1 MTYKFTLERDGFQKY
16 KLNSIDFKKLKL
28 IKSDIE
34 KISLKKNELTRIKNL
49 ENIHQ
54 INFENFNSYR
64 LNVIKKLNKIKDIQ
78 KNFFSIFKDIL
89 IDLFGKD
96 ISVQKNINLVI
107 QRPHDPLRA
116 NFHKDAPPN
125 SLHEIVIWL
134 PLVNCKKTMSMYLFK
149 KNKLNLIDRA
159 VQDPSF
165 DQEIFAKKHGSIFDI
180 NFGEFI
186 IFWTGAFHYIPINIE
201 NKTRW
206 SLNIRYKNTFSP
218 YNKKTYLDYFEP
230 ISYSTTTNLAT
241 YR

>member
-1 MTYKFTLERDGFQKY
+1 MINDFNLEKDGFQKFR
-16 KLNSIDFKKLKL
+16 LNSKNFQQLKL
-28 IKSDIE
+28 IKLGIE
-34 KISLKKNELTRIKNL
+34 KISLKKNDLKEIKNL
-49 ENIHQ
+49 EDIHK

-64 LNVIKKLNKIKDIQ
+64 LDVIKKLNKIKNIQ
-78 KNFFSIFKDIL
+78 KNFFFIFKDYL

-134 PLVNCKKTMSMYLFK
+134 PLVDCKKTMSMYLFR
-149 KNKLNLIDRA
+149 KNKLNLIDKV
-159 VQDPSF
+159 VQDPKF
-165 DQEIFAKKHGSIFDI
+165 NQDKFAKKHGSIFDI
-180 NFGEFI
+180 KFGEFI

-218 YNKKTYLDYFEP
+218 YGKKSYLDYFEP
-230 ISYSTTTNLAT
+230 INYSTTTNLAT